1 MAELRY
7 ALTCLEDVKE
17 GRNHFKL
24 DRGEI
29 SNPVISNPVI
39 TYFDIMSTWHTT
51 TLTSPDFTLV
61 VVKADEFEAVK
72 NFLLTLRG

>member
-1 MAELRY
+1 MAEKRY

-24 DRGEI
+24 DRGE
-29 SNPVISNPVI
+29 ISNPVI

-72 NFLLTLRG
+72 NFLLTIRDNPS

>member
-1 MAELRY
+1 MPEKRY

-17 GRNHFKL
+17 GCNHFKL

-29 SNPVISNPVI
+29 SNPVI
-39 TYFDIMSTWHTT
+39 TYFDIMSTWYAT
-51 TLTSPDFTLV
+51 TLKSPDFTLV
-61 VVKADEFEAVK
+61 VIGSDEFEAVK

>member
-1 MAELRY
+1 MAEKRY

-17 GRNHFKL
+17 GRNHFRL

-29 SNPVISNPVI
+29 SNPKI
-39 TYFDIMSTWHTT
+39 TYFDIMSTWYPTA
-51 TLTSPDFTLV
+51 LKSPDFTLV
-61 VVKADEFEAVK
+61 VVKAEEFESVK

>member
-1 MAELRY
+1 MTGKRY

-24 DRGEI
+24 DKVGD
-29 SNPVISNPVI
+29 SYPKI
-39 TYFDIMSTWHTT
+39 TYFDIMSTWYPT
-51 TLTSPDFTLV
+51 TLKSPDFTLL
-61 VVKADEFEAVK
+61 VVKTEEFESVK

>member
-1 MAELRY
+1 MTENRY

-29 SNPVISNPVI
+29 SNPMI
-39 TYFDIMSTWHTT
+39 TYSDIMSTWHTT

-61 VVKADEFEAVK
+61 AVKAEEFEAVK
-72 NFLLTLRG
+72 NFLLTIRDNPS

>member
-1 MAELRY
+1 MTGKRY

-24 DRGEI
+24 DRKEI
-29 SNPVISNPVI
+29 SNPTI
-39 TYFDIMSTWHTT
+39 TYFDIMSTWYPTT
-51 TLTSPDFTLV
+51 IKSPDFTLLV
-61 VVKADEFEAVK
+61 VNTEEFESVK

>member
-1 MAELRY
+1 MTENRY
-7 ALTCLEDVKE
+7 ALTCLEDDKE

-24 DRGEI
+24 DKGEI
-29 SNPVISNPVI
+29 SNPMI

-61 VVKADEFEAVK
+61 VVKAEEFEAVK
-72 NFLLTLRG
+72 TFY

>member
-1 MAELRY
+1 MTEKIY

-24 DRGEI
+24 DRGE
-29 SNPVISNPVI
+29 ISNPVI

-61 VVKADEFEAVK
+61 VVKVEEFESVK